1 MSTPHPSTPPQID
14 QLDHSSGTEGQDKLV
29 RGETP
34 EKPFREIRNGFFI
47 HLTVYVLVNALLVF
61 LNLSKPEKGY
71 WVLWVIGGWGIGI
84 FFHGLAV
91 YLKWRKERA
100 SHPA

>member
-1 MSTPHPSTPPQID
+1 MSTQRPSTPPQID
-14 QLDHSSGTEGQDKLV
+14 QLDHSSGTTQQHEPAHGKKTEQS
-29 RGETP
+29 
-34 EKPFREIRNGFFI
+34 FREIRKGFFI
-47 HLTVYVLVNALLVF
+47 HLTVYVLVNALLVY

-84 FFHGLAV
+84 FFHGLGV
-91 YLKWRKERA
+91 YLKWRKEKT